1 MLKPICAAILTT
13 FLGVGL
19 VHADNNCEAQ
29 AKEKKLSGAAK
40 LSFIAKC
47 ERTAAEPAASA
58 AADECAKQA
67 VDKKLAGAAKAS
79 FVKKCVKDSTEK
91 K

>member
-1 MLKPICAAILTT
+1 MLKSICTAIIAT
-13 FLGVGL
+13 FLCVGL
-19 VHADNNCEAQ
+19 VRAENNCEAQ

-40 LSFIAKC
+40 FSFIAKC
-47 ERTAAEPAASA
+47 ERTSAEPAASA

-67 VDKKLAGAAKAS
+67 VDKKLAGAAKTS